1 MVIVVDEPGALR
13 ARMAAALRDDGHE
26 VMELGDGAQL
36 LARLMSLV
44 ALFGRRRE
52 SIAIVASV
60 DASVFGVLRMLRAA
74 RWRTPV
80 ILVASET
87 GRAPERDVGAVA
99 MLRRPVDPRRL
110 CEVVAEAVRPRAA
123 AAPAAR
129 VR

>member
-1 MVIVVDEPGALR
+1 
-13 ARMAAALRDDGHE
+13 
-26 VMELGDGAQL
+26 
-36 LARLMSLV
+36 MSLV

-52 SIAIVASV
+52 SIAIVANV

-99 MLRRPVDPRRL
+99 MLRKPVDPRRL
-110 CEVVAEAVRPRAA
+110 CEVVADAVRPRAA
-123 AAPAAR
+123 AEVAAR
-129 VR
+129 AR